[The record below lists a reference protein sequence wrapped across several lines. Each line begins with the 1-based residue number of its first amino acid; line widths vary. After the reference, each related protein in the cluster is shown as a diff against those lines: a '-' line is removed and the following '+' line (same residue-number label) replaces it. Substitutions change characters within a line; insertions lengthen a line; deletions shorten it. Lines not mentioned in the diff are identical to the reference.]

1 MMAQRRGHT
10 KYLKIGTHSFVRYLL
25 STESRQNPGGWVRE
39 IVFHRYPFG
48 NPGEGAVNTVVY
60 TARAMPLTC
69 RKSVNRKRHKGIA
82 TTQK

>member
-10 KYLKIGTHSFVRYLL
+10 KSLKIGTHSFVRYLV
-25 STESRQNPGGWVRE
+25 STESRQNLDCWTRE

-48 NPGEGAVNTVVY
+48 NLGEGALNTVVY
-60 TARAMPLTC
+60 TARAVPLTC
-69 RKSVNRKRHKGIA
+69 RKTVIRKRHKGIA